1 MKMKNPNAKQGSIQQ
16 QEYAEYSRL
25 LYPSC
30 LRILAN
36 PAEAE
41 EAMHDVLLHYFSF
54 SGHFESEAQK
64 RSWLFKVAASKSID
78 RLRKKNAEFLWEEV
92 SVQELD
98 ECRCHEAEQELDREV
113 ERVKR
118 GLALLAPGYRTILSL
133 FLFEGYD
140 FEEIASI
147 LSLHPSTVRSQYVR
161 GRTKLKNILVSSK
174 YFAP

>member
-1 MKMKNPNAKQGSIQQ
+1 MKQNTSYAQKRALQSE
-16 QEYAEYSRL
+16 EYATYSRL

-41 EAMHDVLLHYFSF
+41 EAMHDTLLHYFAF
-54 SGHFESEAQK
+54 TGHFDSEAQK

-78 RLRKKNAEFLWEEV
+78 RLRKKNREPLPKEDSFPEQDTIGYNRAEREIE
-92 SVQELD
+92 
-98 ECRCHEAEQELDREV
+98 REV

-118 GLALLAPGYRTILSL
+118 GLASLAPGYRTILSL

-147 LSLHPSTVRSQYVR
+147 LSLRPATIRSQYTR
-161 GRTKLKNILVSSK
+161 GRIKLKEILLSSNH
-174 YFAP
+174 FTL